1 MTKAQEK
8 LLDGRPSS
16 VGEFSHIGQ
25 FQIVRDLHSSPTGS
39 VHLAK
44 IKAPTSAVTE
54 VVLKKR
60 KVAELGK
67 AKDMLNEFEVMKKLS
82 HPNIIRC
89 YGYFWDYPTQSLYIV
104 LEYANRGDLH
114 SELQNRKRLGK
125 HFGNDE
131 VWDILAQV
139 LLGLRHIHLRGVV
152 HRDVKTMN
160 LLLNDQGVI
169 KLGDFGVSRQLSEH
183 TMQLQSFYGTPL
195 YLSPELIEGRPY
207 TQSTDLWSLG
217 VVLYELLSLELPF
230 KGNNLQD
237 VVAQVLTGRYAPL
250 PSFRGAELSEAVQ
263 ALLTRDMRQRPS
275 AEFLLRR
282 LEKLGK
288 IRRQK
293 AVEEPTPKVEAPP
306 DKENRSPPKQGEE
319 QVVRVRR
326 RPTSAPH
333 QAQPYPGGLAPPGPP
348 GATPPHLGADGA
360 KVGRREERWEQ
371 RRQAHVPQ
379 LYAKEKLQGRPSSV
393 GDFTHREQFQ
403 ILKDLQSN
411 ASGSVHLA
419 KALAG
424 HVTDNVVLKRRKV
437 PELGKAKDMLN
448 EYEVMKKLNH
458 PNIIRCH
465 GYFWDFPS
473 QSLYIVLEYANRGD
487 LHSELQS
494 RRRLGK
500 HFGDDEVWDILAQVL
515 LGLRHIHARG
525 IVHRDIKSMNLFL
538 TDDGVIKLGDFG
550 VSRQMSEKTFCL
562 HSFYGTP
569 LYFSPEIIEGRPYSH
584 STDLW
589 SLGVVLY
596 ELLSLELPFKGPSL
610 QDVIASVLR
619 GQYSP
624 LSRPMEFSQ
633 VVSMLLT
640 RDAEKRPSAEEL
652 LRRLSRMGKLRRA
665 DHWAP
670 GVKNAAA
677 EKPFPGATPE
687 RETTPETTPEGEV
700 LVRVRRPSSAKE
712 GAKSNAMKFAQRE
725 LFAMPDKQPQ
735 HPTPAPCIAGAANV
749 VKKGPREER
758 YERRRQAHF
767 QSSPT
772 DSTAESEDSSAHGQ
786 AAPPGL
792 TRAVPKRMV
801 QGA

>member
-1 MTKAQEK
+1 MARDMTKAEEK
-8 LLDGRPSS
+8 LQGRPCS
-16 VGEFSHIGQ
+16 VGDFSRPGQ
-25 FQIVRDLHSSPTGS
+25 FQIIRDLHSSPTGS

-44 IKAPTSAVTE
+44 IKAPTSSVSE

-60 KVAELGK
+60 KVPELGK

-89 YGYFWDYPTQSLYIV
+89 YGYFWDYPSQSLYIV

-131 VWDILAQV
+131 VWGILAQV
-139 LLGLRHIHLRGVV
+139 LLGLRHIHARGIV

-169 KLGDFGVSRQLSEH
+169 KLGDFGVSRQMSEH

-237 VVAQVLTGRYAPL
+237 IVSQVLSGRYAPL
-250 PSFRGAELSEAVQ
+250 PAFRGAELAEAVQ
-263 ALLTRDMRQRPS
+263 SLLTRDMRQRPS
-275 AEFLLRR
+275 AEMLLQR

-293 AVEEPTPKVEAPP
+293 VEELPKKVETPP
-306 DKENRSPPKQGEE
+306 DKENRSPPSEE

-326 RPTSAPH
+326 RPTSAP
-333 QAQPYPGGLAPPGPP
+333 QVRPKVQTPYPGDLVPPDDAGNGGVKP
-348 GATPPHLGADGA
+348 AA
-360 KVGRREERWEQ
+360 GRREERWEQ

-411 ASGSVHLA
+411 SNGSVHLA
-419 KALAG
+419 KALGAAAQA
-424 HVTDNVVLKRRKV
+424 VVAPVLVLKRRKV

-465 GYFWDFPS
+465 GYFWDFQS

-538 TDDGVIKLGDFG
+538 TDEGVIKLGDFG
-550 VSRQMSEKTFCL
+550 VSRQMSEKTMCL

-610 QDVIASVLR
+610 QDVIAAVLR
-619 GQYSP
+619 GQYAP
-624 LSRPMEFSQ
+624 LSRPAEFNQ

-640 RDAEKRPSAEEL
+640 RDAEKRPNAEEL
-652 LRRLSRMGKLRRA
+652 LRRLGRMGRLRRA
-665 DHWAP
+665 EHWSPAGKP
-670 GVKNAAA
+670 VEP
-677 EKPFPGATPE
+677 EK
-687 RETTPETTPEGEV
+687 TPEGDV
-700 LVRVRRPSSAKE
+700 LVRVRRASRESRESRESSDRE
-712 GAKSNAMKFAQRE
+712 AKSDPKSAQLLAKVAPRHAE
-725 LFAMPDKQPQ
+725 LFAALPG
-735 HPTPAPCIAGAANV
+735 PAAPNGNA
-749 VKKGPREER
+749 REER

-767 QSSPT
+767 RSSSQT
-772 DSTAESEDSSAHGQ
+772 EASKSSNDSEDTAPNVLL
-786 AAPPGL
+786 APPGL
-792 TRAVPKRMV
+792 TRAVPKRL
-801 QGA
+801 AS

>member
-1 MTKAQEK
+1 MTKAEEK
-8 LLDGRPSS
+8 LQGRPSS
-16 VGEFSHIGQ
+16 VGDFSHPGQ

-44 IKAPTSAVTE
+44 IKAPTSLVSE
-54 VVLKKR
+54 VVLKTR

-82 HPNIIRC
+82 HPTIIRC

-125 HFGNDE
+125 HFGNEE

-139 LLGLRHIHLRGVV
+139 LLGLRHIHARGIV
-152 HRDVKTMN
+152 HRDLKTMN
-160 LLLNDQGVI
+160 LLLNDKGVI
-169 KLGDFGVSRQLSEH
+169 KLGDFGVSRQMSEH

-207 TQSTDLWSLG
+207 TQSTDLWSMG

-237 VVAQVLTGRYAPL
+237 IVSQVLTGRYAPL
-250 PSFRGAELSEAVQ
+250 PAFRGQELSEAVQ
-263 ALLTRDMRQRPS
+263 SLLTRDMRQRPS
-275 AEFLLRR
+275 AEQLLRR

-293 AVEEPTPKVEAPP
+293 IEEPKKVEP
-306 DKENRSPPKQGEE
+306 DKENRSPPVEE

-326 RPTSAPH
+326 RPSSAPH
-333 QAQPYPGGLAPPGPP
+333 GQVRSKPPPAAGGGAVVEAIKPPV
-348 GATPPHLGADGA
+348 A
-360 KVGRREERWEQ
+360 RRDERWEQ
-371 RRQAHVPQ
+371 RRQAHVPA

-393 GDFTHREQFQ
+393 GEFNHREQFQ
-403 ILKDLQSN
+403 IIKDLQSN
-411 ASGSVHLA
+411 VSGSVHLA
-419 KALAG
+419 KATG
-424 HVTDNVVLKRRKV
+424 GVDVVVLKRRKV

-500 HFGDDEVWDILAQVL
+500 HFGDEEVWDILAQVL
-515 LGLRHIHARG
+515 LGLRHIHDRG

-538 TDDGVIKLGDFG
+538 TDEGVIKLGDFG
-550 VSRQMSEKTFCL
+550 VSRQMSEKTLCL

-610 QDVIASVLR
+610 QDVIAAVLR
-619 GQYSP
+619 GQYAP
-624 LSRPMEFSQ
+624 LSRPAEFNQ

-652 LRRLSRMGKLRRA
+652 LRRLGRMGKLRRA
-665 DHWAP
+665 QHWSPATKAP
-670 GVKNAAA
+670 DEP
-677 EKPFPGATPE
+677 EK
-687 RETTPETTPEGEV
+687 TPEGDL

-712 GAKSNAMKFAQRE
+712 ARALPKPPQRHE
-725 LFAMPDKQPQ
+725 LFAFVQGQGQGQPQ
-735 HPTPAPCIAGAANV
+735 QPQGQLAAGAQTRNA
-749 VKKGPREER
+749 REER

-767 QSSPT
+767 QS
-772 DSTAESEDSSAHGQ
+772 ESSQSDETEAQ
-786 AAPPGL
+786 MQVAPPGH
-792 TRAVPKRMV
+792 TRAVPRRP
-801 QGA
+801 

>member
-1 MTKAQEK
+1 MAPDMTKAEEK
-8 LLDGRPSS
+8 LQGRPCS
-16 VGEFSHIGQ
+16 VGDFRSPGQ
-25 FQIVRDLHSSPTGS
+25 FQIIRDLHSSPTGS

-44 IKAPTSAVTE
+44 IKAPTSSVSE

-60 KVAELGK
+60 KVPELGK

-89 YGYFWDYPTQSLYIV
+89 YGYFWDYPSQSLYIV

-131 VWDILAQV
+131 VWGILAQV
-139 LLGLRHIHLRGVV
+139 LLGLRHIHARGIV

-169 KLGDFGVSRQLSEH
+169 KLGDFGVSRQMSEH

-237 VVAQVLTGRYAPL
+237 IVSQVLSGRYAPL
-250 PSFRGAELSEAVQ
+250 PGFRGAELVEAVQ
-263 ALLTRDMRQRPS
+263 CLLTRDMRQRPS
-275 AEFLLRR
+275 AEVLLQR

-293 AVEEPTPKVEAPP
+293 VEELPKKVERVVSTPP
-306 DKENRSPPKQGEE
+306 DKENRSPPSEE

-326 RPTSAPH
+326 RPTSAP
-333 QAQPYPGGLAPPGPP
+333 QVRPKVRTPYPGGLAPPDAVDPAPP
-348 GATPPHLGADGA
+348 APAPAA
-360 KVGRREERWEQ
+360 GRREERWEQ

-393 GDFTHREQFQ
+393 GDFTHRGQFQ

-411 ASGSVHLA
+411 SNGSVHLA
-419 KALAG
+419 KALGTAG
-424 HVTDNVVLKRRKV
+424 AAVPLPPVVLKRRKV

-465 GYFWDFPS
+465 GYFWDFQS

-538 TDDGVIKLGDFG
+538 TDEGVIKLGDFG
-550 VSRQMSEKTFCL
+550 VSRQMSEKTMCL

-610 QDVIASVLR
+610 QDVIAAVLR
-619 GQYSP
+619 GQYAP
-624 LSRPMEFSQ
+624 LSRPAEFNQ

-640 RDAEKRPSAEEL
+640 RDAEKRPNADEL
-652 LRRLSRMGKLRRA
+652 LRRLGRMGRLRRA
-665 DHWAP
+665 EHWSPAGKP
-670 GVKNAAA
+670 IEP
-677 EKPFPGATPE
+677 EK
-687 RETTPETTPEGEV
+687 TPEGDV
-700 LVRVRRPSSAKE
+700 LVRVRRASRESSGE
-712 GAKSNAMKFAQRE
+712 AKSDPKGVASLAKVPARHERHE
-725 LFAMPDKQPQ
+725 LFAALPG
-735 HPTPAPCIAGAANV
+735 PAPNGSNGNA
-749 VKKGPREER
+749 REER

-767 QSSPT
+767 QSTPT
-772 DSTAESEDSSAHGQ
+772 EASKSSNDSEETAPNVLL
-786 AAPPGL
+786 APPGL
-792 TRAVPKRMV
+792 TRAVPKRL
-801 QGA
+801 AS

>member
-1 MTKAQEK
+1 MAMRDMTKAEEK
-8 LLDGRPSS
+8 LAGRPCS
-16 VGEFSHIGQ
+16 VGDFRCPGQ
-25 FQIVRDLHSSPTGS
+25 FQIIRDLHSSPTGS

-44 IKAPTSAVTE
+44 IKAPTSSVSE

-60 KVAELGK
+60 KVPELGK

-82 HPNIIRC
+82 HPNIIQC
-89 YGYFWDYPTQSLYIV
+89 YGYFWDYPSQSLYIV

-131 VWDILAQV
+131 VWGILAQV
-139 LLGLRHIHLRGVV
+139 LLGLRHIHARGIV

-169 KLGDFGVSRQLSEH
+169 KLGDFGVSRQMSEH

-237 VVAQVLTGRYAPL
+237 IVSQVLSGRYAPL
-250 PSFRGAELSEAVQ
+250 PSFRGAELAEAVQ
-263 ALLTRDMRQRPS
+263 SLLTRDMRQRPS
-275 AEFLLRR
+275 AEVLLQR

-293 AVEEPTPKVEAPP
+293 VEELPKKVSETPP
-306 DKENRSPPKQGEE
+306 DKENRSPPQSEE

-326 RPTSAPH
+326 RPTSAP
-333 QAQPYPGGLAPPGPP
+333 QVRPKVRTPSPGGLAPPDDADAAP
-348 GATPPHLGADGA
+348 GNGAA
-360 KVGRREERWEQ
+360 AVKPAAGRREERWEQ

-411 ASGSVHLA
+411 SNGSVHLA
-419 KALAG
+419 KALGSHAL
-424 HVTDNVVLKRRKV
+424 HVAPVVVLKRRKV

-538 TDDGVIKLGDFG
+538 TDEGVIKLGDFG
-550 VSRQMSEKTFCL
+550 VSRQMSEKTMCL

-610 QDVIASVLR
+610 QDVIAAVLR
-619 GQYSP
+619 GQYAP
-624 LSRPMEFSQ
+624 LSRPAEFNQ

-640 RDAEKRPSAEEL
+640 RDAEKRPNAEEL
-652 LRRLSRMGKLRRA
+652 LRRLGRMGRLRRA
-665 DHWAP
+665 EHWSPAGKP
-670 GVKNAAA
+670 IEP
-677 EKPFPGATPE
+677 EK
-687 RETTPETTPEGEV
+687 TPEGEV
-700 LVRVRRPSSAKE
+700 LVRVRRPSSDKEAKAE
-712 GAKSNAMKFAQRE
+712 QKGAQLLAKPARHE
-725 LFAMPDKQPQ
+725 LFAAVPG
-735 HPTPAPCIAGAANV
+735 PAAPFAAGA
-749 VKKGPREER
+749 REER
-758 YERRRQAHF
+758 YERRRQASK
-767 QSSPT
+767 SSN
-772 DSTAESEDSSAHGQ
+772 DSEDTAPNVPL
-786 AAPPGL
+786 APPGL
-792 TRAVPKRMV
+792 TRAVPKRL
-801 QGA
+801 AS